1 MEAKDRALLLFSSF
15 ELGTFFKTV
24 FIFLYVAFDSTS
36 ISLSPNC
43 IALSPNLNFTATC
56 SIVVV
61 DSLTIALSS
70 FSKVLMYN
78 YHYDYIK
85 DKYGNNSRLSFT
97 DTDLLC
103 MKLRPAIH
111 FKIVGRTR
119 KCLVFAII
127 HLSQNIITIQAT
139 NL

>member
-1 MEAKDRALLLFSSF
+1 MALFCCSILLSLALF
-15 ELGTFFKTV
+15 LKTI
-24 FIFLYVAFDSTS
+24 FIFLYVSFHSTS

-78 YHYDYIK
+78 YHMIALKISMVTTQDYH
-85 DKYGNNSRLSFT
+85 
-97 DTDLLC
+97 LL
-103 MKLRPAIH
+103 
-111 FKIVGRTR
+111 TR
-119 KCLVFAII
+119 IFYV
-127 HLSQNIITIQAT
+127 
-139 NL
+139 